1 MTRTKKL
8 TLCALLTAL
17 ALALSYTE
25 RFIPLQLLIPL
36 PGIKLGLANIVT
48 LVTLFLLGTKSSFA
62 VLLLRCTLGSLF
74 GGGITGLIFSTTG
87 GLFAVIAMVLA
98 KKSSRFSVYG
108 ISIFGAAAH
117 HIGQILAAI
126 FLMQSVYVGA
136 YLPYLLLV
144 GIFTGFATAAATAG
158 VLRLVPKEVQK

>member
-158 VLRLVPKEVQK
+158 VLRLVPKGVQK